1 MTVPFWCLVIVM
13 FTPIPLALTG
23 FGVRARTLSEADN
36 KTPRSQIRQLEG
48 FPARLYGAQENSWE
62 ATILFAPTVIMT
74 HLAGVDPAAA
84 APWAMGFVGL
94 RMTHITLYLLNLDIL
109 RSIVFAASM
118 VCLVRMI
125 ALAA

>member
-1 MTVPFWCLVIVM
+1 MRNGSTTSRWSFW
-13 FTPIPLALTG
+13 
-23 FGVRARTLSEADN
+23 S
-36 KTPRSQIRQLEG
+36 
-48 FPARLYGAQENSWE
+48 
-62 ATILFAPTVIMT
+62 
-74 HLAGVDPAAA
+74 A